1 VVVAGDTVNTRAI
14 APLPST
20 KGLIG
25 TGPLVGGVAFEYGVP
40 YDLGSVL
47 EVIVAGAAGAQA
59 ADQFRGSGGLPGVQ
73 TRIEHSDPIPRAST
87 DSATMAVIDTGSAV
101 TWAARLAPS
110 DTLVADL
117 VGSGVLGG
125 SSIGFTCSQ
134 DAWSIDPATDMP
146 LRTILA
152 LHIWEI
158 SICGAPAYA
167 GASCGIIGGAMGGR
181 SIAAPIDTETAAMLR
196 RAYERFSPNPEVM
209 RAMDDVRARTDRYNR
224 EWIALHRSHR

>member
-1 VVVAGDTVNTRAI
+1 VNTRAI
-14 APLPST
+14 AQLPST
-20 KGLIG
+20 KNLVG
-25 TGPLVGGVAFEYGVP
+25 TGPLVGGTAYEYGVN

-47 EVIVAGAAGAQA
+47 EMIVTGAASAQGA
-59 ADQFRGSGGLPGVQ
+59 DRFRGSGGLPGVQ
-73 TRIEHSDPIPRAST
+73 CRIEHSDPIPRAST
-87 DSATMAVIDTGSAV
+87 DSMTMAVIDTGSAV

-134 DAWSIDPATDMP
+134 DAWSIDPATDMR

-167 GASCGIIGGAMGGR
+167 GASCAIIGGAMGGR
-181 SIAAPIDTETAAMLR
+181 SLAAPIDAETTAMLASAR
-196 RAYERFSPNPEVM
+196 RRLGPDRQVM
-209 RAMDDVRARTDRYNR
+209 QAMDDVRARAARYDR
-224 EWIALHRSHR
+224 EWIVQHRSHR